1 MTVESNLI
9 TGGGQGVDAG
19 TSSTVQ
25 ISDVTIRGNKLVG
38 QFGEDA
44 IHTNRYH
51 DSDGDGYGLLVEG
64 NEITNVR
71 EDGNHNDCFQS
82 VWVGDHLVFRR
93 NYLHDNACQGFFVKD
108 QATAIDSVVA
118 DDNLIIR
125 NAAGCIPA
133 SRCSGFTVSPFQV
146 YGPITSFV
154 MSRNTIW
161 TPELAPA
168 TTLRG
173 SGWGRVDVN
182 DNVIHRAW
190 TDARRRCDAGTRG
203 RRDDLACTREG
214 PWPATGFATSCS
226 PPFPDA
232 AGGDYR
238 LPGRR
243 GRLGG
248 RRPALRTLKGV
259 VPRRG
264 HASVRETR
272 YLARS
277 VHSRQLRHRGC
288 AAHEVLPPL
297 RLPAPEAEIGGTL
310 AARCIASSGTWSNG
324 GWSCPVH
331 LRPCRAGGGAGGR
344 RSRSGP

>member
-1 MTVESNLI
+1 MAAVQPAVSAAAPGAAVCLADGSYGSLSVSASKSGDVVIRAEHPGATTLAQATMSGSHLILQGFVITGGVNLPAGSDHMTVESNLI
-9 TGGGQGVDAG
+9 TGGGQGIDAG

-190 TDARRRCDAGTRG
+190 TDTSAPFGNYGAAN
-203 RRDDLACTREG
+203 DLACTREG

-238 LPGRR
+238 LPGR
-243 GRLGG
+243 
-248 RRPALRTLKGV
+248 GV
-259 VPRRG
+259 DWAVADQ
-264 HASVRETR
+264 H
-272 YLARS
+272 Y
-277 VHSRQLRHRGC
+277 
-288 AAHEVLPPL
+288 
-297 RLPAPEAEIGGTL
+297 
-310 AARCIASSGTWSNG
+310 
-324 GWSCPVH
+324 
-331 LRPCRAGGGAGGR
+331 
-344 RSRSGP
+344 GP